1 MAIRV
6 VSAGTTIVKKITVGT
21 PTKIGDPS
29 SGALKD
35 LDDVNKNNLNDTYH
49 LRWDSASQTFKFYDF
64 DSDVHEV
71 LSAGTGLDY
80 SAGVFSIS
88 TTGVDS
94 GTYGSNQ
101 AIPQFTVNARGQIDS
116 IGTVSIAGVTGFVLD
131 DDTRTLQIETTT
143 GSDPSV
149 DLTTTIRNALSA
161 SGDLSYDSSSGRF
174 SIDVEQQYTQAN
186 FDSDFGL
193 TIQSISGSLV
203 PSQDIAYDLGDSAY
217 KWRDLYL
224 SGGTITLGN
233 IFLKEENGNFLVL
246 DSNSNPVSL
255 DLSSN
260 TTDDLV
266 EGSTNQY
273 FTQLRSRQAF
283 SIDVDSDLFSYE
295 ASTGVLTIIDSAIA
309 RTDREELFNNGIRIP
324 DGQKITFCDGIADIF
339 EQGGNFFIRRTDV
352 ELAGESGGNI
362 YIMSRDSGTIHL
374 QSFDGA
380 RDLAHFRDHGGVE
393 LYWDNTLRF
402 EILEGKTHIA
412 DKLQVDDNVTILGNL
427 QVDGTTTT
435 INSTTLSVND
445 KNIVLADS
453 AVDSSAANG
462 AGITVEGANATITY
476 NSVTDTWDLNKPLGS
491 TRNHLVNF
499 TTDNLSEGS
508 SNLYYTKVRTDSDVA
523 QGFSDRT
530 TTDLVEGTNLY
541 YTTSRVDSAFDIR
554 LSFKTTDDLVE
565 GSSNL
570 YYTTNRVDSAFD
582 VKFANKSTSDLTEG
596 TNLYYTSARFD
607 SNFSAKSTS
616 DLSEGTNLYYSNARF
631 DSALTDATSTIR
643 GYFSASGDLTYDSS
657 TGQFSFDVESV
668 YTQANF
674 DSDFNASLDAAALGG
689 VGLSY
694 NQGTNTL
701 SIDSAELSSYFS
713 TDDITEGSSNLY
725 FTESRVDSAIAD
737 QIITKVVVLKD
748 SNDTT
753 ISRIYDQVFENRKT
767 QVFNGED
774 SSTILFLT
782 NRFGISTPTGNVLLR
797 TYADSDKI
805 ELYHGGVHRL
815 ETEEFGLTY
824 YGSLRGDSAQI
835 DLVTG
840 DFDRSANTTVTA
852 GVYGSASLVPVLTI
866 DSSGFI
872 DSAGTVSVA
881 GVSSVSFDS
890 ASYVY
895 TINTADGGSYP
906 QMTHT
911 RMPGSTGTFGSASL
925 VPIIT
930 VNEFGHV
937 DSISTTS
944 VAGVSTFTF
953 DSANATLNIGT
964 ADGGSFNA
972 RIGLTHFSTTDLSEG
987 TNLYYTT
994 ARFDSDFGD
1003 NTTSDLT
1010 EGTNLYYTDARVNS
1024 LFATRTTDSL
1034 SEGLLNLY
1042 YTTSRADSAFDVR
1055 LATKSTSDLSE
1066 GTNLYYTTA
1075 RFDSDF
1081 GDNTTTDLTEGSNLY
1096 YTTARADSDAKNAI
1110 SVTDN
1115 GGDGSLTYTPSTGVI
1130 SYTGPSA
1137 SEVRAHFSVADGVVL
1152 SSGEIS
1158 LGNITPDTVTAN
1170 SITNTTGE
1178 TNTTPTQS
1186 QATSDTI
1193 IVVDNTLH
1201 DSDFTSVEY
1210 TVHMDDS
1217 DAGHSQVSKVLLTY
1231 NKSNVFYTEYGVIS
1245 SFTGDSD
1252 IGTLSADVLGDNIR
1266 LKFQRAT
1273 GMGTVNVKPIKT
1285 IIK

>member
-21 PTKIGDPS
+21 PTRIGDPS

-94 GTYGSNQ
+94 GIYGSNQ

-161 SGDLSYDSSSGRF
+161 SGDLSYDSSSGQF

-233 IFLKEENGNFLVL
+233 IRLKEENGNFLVL
-246 DSNSNPVSL
+246 DSTNSPVKL
-255 DLSSN
+255 DLEGN
-260 TTDDLV
+260 TTDDLL

-295 ASTGVLTIIDSAIA
+295 ASTGVLTILDSAIA

-374 QSFDGA
+374 QSFDGS

-453 AVDSSAANG
+453 AADSSAANG

-476 NSVTDTWDLNKPLGS
+476 NSTTDTWDLNKPLGS
-491 TRNHLVNF
+491 TRNHLTNF

-508 SNLYYTKVRTDSDVA
+508 N
-523 QGFSDRT
+523 Q
-530 TTDLVEGTNLY
+530 
-541 YTTSRVDSAFDIR
+541 
-554 LSFKTTDDLVE
+554 
-565 GSSNL
+565 
-570 YYTTNRVDSAFD
+570 
-582 VKFANKSTSDLTEG
+582 
-596 TNLYYTSARFD
+596 YYTSARVHSELSAGTGLTYNDSGEFSITDTGVVAGTYGTGSLVPSISVNAQGQIDSIGVQTVSSVNDFTFD
-607 SNFSAKSTS
+607 SDTATLTLRLNDGTRKDTRIGLIAFSTT
-616 DLSEGTNLYYSNARF
+616 DLSEGTNLYYTTARF
-631 DSALTDATSTIR
+631 DSDFGDNTTTDLSEGANLYYTTSRADSAFDVRLDTSTSISTIR
-643 GYFSASGDLTYDSS
+643 GFFSGGGDLTYDSS
-657 TGQFSFDVESV
+657 TGRFEFDVESV
-668 YTQANF
+668 YTKANF
-674 DSDFNASLDAAALGG
+674 DSDFNVSLDEAALGG

-713 TDDITEGSSNLY
+713 TNDITEGSSNLY

-774 SSTILFLT
+774 SNAILFLT

-797 TYADSDKI
+797 TYADSDKL

-930 VNEFGHV
+930 VDEFGHV

-972 RIGLTHFSTTDLSEG
+972 RIGLTYFSTTDLSEG

-1010 EGTNLYYTDARVNS
+1010 EGTNLYYT
-1024 LFATRTTDSL
+1024 
-1034 SEGLLNLY
+1034 
-1042 YTTSRADSAFDVR
+1042 
-1055 LATKSTSDLSE
+1055 
-1066 GTNLYYTTA
+1066 TA

-1096 YTTARADSDAKNAI
+1096 FTEARARNSLQVLDQ
-1110 SVTDN
+1110 
-1115 GGDGSLTYTPSTGVI
+1115 GGDGSLTYDSATGNFT
-1130 SYTGPSA
+1130 YTGPSA

-1193 IVVDNTLH
+1193 VVVDNTLH